1 MKKVNI
7 YFNRWFS
14 VAFHYMN
21 LIRNNEDGI
30 PVQIF
35 ATHPDIRHMS
45 LQGADVAGTEPAL
58 EGIEYVQFC
67 VDFCRSNEIDIFI
80 PHLHMLDIAL
90 HASMFD
96 AIGTKVLVCRDL
108 DLLEKIMDKGKFY
121 ESVQETGIM
130 TIPDY
135 HVVSTAE
142 QFQAAYEDLAARGHQ
157 VCFKPTETE
166 GGLGFRIINNDRN
179 PLQDLFGHVT
189 PYISFEEARRIL
201 SSVDSFPNLMVM
213 ELLEGFEYSIDCL
226 ADENGRLL
234 AAVPRRK
241 AGGRLRLMEHIPEL
255 EDIASRVAGVY
266 RIPFNYNIQMKYTGG
281 VPKLL
286 EINPRMSGGLHI
298 SCLSGINFP
307 YLAVKSA
314 LGGEVQPAEFTGNV
328 LASHVE
334 QPLIMRIDGESVV
347 TDAVNLSGSSS

>member
-30 PVQIF
+30 PFQIF
-35 ATHPDIRHMS
+35 ATHPDPQHMS

-58 EGIEYVQFC
+58 KGIEYVQFC
-67 VDFCRSNEIDIFI
+67 VDFCRRNEIDIFI
-80 PHLHMLDIAL
+80 PRLHMLDIAL
-90 HASMFD
+90 HAPMFD

-108 DLLEKIMDKGKFY
+108 DLLKSIMDKGRFY
-121 ESVQETGIM
+121 ENVTDKGIM
-130 TIPDY
+130 IIPDY
-135 HVVSTAE
+135 HVVRTAE
-142 QFQAAYEDLAARGHQ
+142 QFKVAYQDLVAKGHR

-166 GGLGFRIINNDRN
+166 GGLGFRIIDNDRI
-179 PLQDLFGHVT
+179 PLQELFGHVT
-189 PYISFEEARRIL
+189 PLISFDEAYRIL
-201 SSVDSFPNLMVM
+201 SGEAFFPDLMVM
-213 ELLEGFEYSIDCL
+213 ELLEGYEYSIDCL
-226 ADENGRLL
+226 ADENGKLL

-255 EDIASRVAGVY
+255 ELIAARVAETY
-266 RIPFNYNIQMKYTGG
+266 KIPFNFNIQMKYSGTT
-281 VPKLL
+281 PKLL

-314 LGGEVQPAEFTGNV
+314 LGGEVQPAGFADNV

-334 QPLIMRIDGESVV
+334 QPLIMRINGES
-347 TDAVNLSGSSS
+347 AVHDTVN